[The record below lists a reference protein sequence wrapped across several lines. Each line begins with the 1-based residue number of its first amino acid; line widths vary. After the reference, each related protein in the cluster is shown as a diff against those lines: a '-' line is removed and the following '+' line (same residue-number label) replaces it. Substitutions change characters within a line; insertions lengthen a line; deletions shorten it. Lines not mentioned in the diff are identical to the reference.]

1 LSLPRN
7 QRISS
12 FARALLLGLALL
24 AFGPTLTSSFHFD
37 DYALLSDP
45 AVTST
50 SGWWQVFRLEQT
62 RPLTYFTFWLNYRFS
77 GEDPLGY
84 HTLNLLIHL
93 TACWLAL
100 LLFPRVLPSPHAAL
114 WAAAIFAVH
123 PLQTEAVAYVF
134 ARATLLA
141 ALLCL
146 LCWKAWIDGRRGLAV
161 ACFAAAL
168 LAKEEAAAF
177 PLFLLGWEW
186 ALGQQRSAMNKR
198 TLRPVAV
205 MLALV
210 VLAAARLFYAGLVT
224 KGSGFA
230 FDLGSITPGTYLLTQ
245 ARSFWEYARLVAV
258 PAGLNFDYDFA
269 LSTIL
274 DTPTLAAWIALA
286 AAVAAAGL
294 GLRKQ
299 PHLYWFLGGLLL
311 LTPTSSV
318 APLADLIAERR
329 MYLPLVSF
337 SLFLGFLLDRALQ
350 RAPGAARRLAPLA
363 LAFVLTAVSFNRS
376 QVWLSEESLW
386 RDTAAKSPGKARPKL
401 QLARALA
408 EQGPAAKP
416 ERLALLQ
423 QAREIA
429 PENPDAA
436 LEIGVFHLQTG
447 TPADALAEFDRA
459 AAAEPGNAQ
468 IQANR
473 GAALYL
479 LGRLPEA
486 ESAFQ
491 QALAIDS
498 CNFDA
503 RNNLI
508 LLYRSLGDVEA
519 VRRSAQ
525 VPADCRWTP
534 QRRLMMEAARQ

>member
-1 LSLPRN
+1 LPRN
-7 QRISS
+7 PHISS
-12 FARALLLGLALL
+12 FARVLLLGLVLA
-24 AFGPTLTSSFHFD
+24 AFGPTLPSSFHFD
-37 DYALLSDP
+37 DYALLSDA
-45 AVTST
+45 AVTSP

-100 LLFPRVLPSPHAAL
+100 LVFCRVLPSPQAAL
-114 WAAAIFAVH
+114 WAAVIFALH

-134 ARATLLA
+134 GRATLLA

-146 LCWKAWIDGRRGLAV
+146 VCWKAWLDGRRGLAV

-186 ALGQQRSAMNKR
+186 AFAKQRTGMSKR
-198 TLRPVAV
+198 ALRPVAL

-230 FDLGSITPGTYLLTQ
+230 FDLGSITPATYLLTQ
-245 ARSFWEYARLVAV
+245 ARSFWEYARLVVV

-269 LSTIL
+269 LSTGF
-274 DTPTLAAWIALA
+274 DPRTLLAWIALGA
-286 AAVAAAGL
+286 AAAAAGF

-299 PHLYWFLGGLLL
+299 PHLYWFLGGILLL
-311 LTPTSSV
+311 IPTSSF

-337 SLFLGFLLDRALQ
+337 SLLLGFALDAALR
-350 RAPGAARRLAPLA
+350 RAPAAAKRLAPLMLA
-363 LAFVLTAVSFNRS
+363 LVLAVLSFNRS
-376 QVWLSEESLW
+376 QVWRSEESLW

-401 QLARALA
+401 QLARAL
-408 EQGPAAKP
+408 EEKGPAAKV

-447 TPADALAEFDRA
+447 TPAEALAEFDRA
-459 AAAEPGNAQ
+459 AAADPGNAQ

-491 QALAIDS
+491 QALEMDG

-508 LLYRSLGDVEA
+508 LLYRSVGDVEA

-525 VPADCRWTP
+525 VPPGCRWTP